1 MTLEQGLMVAAVIL
15 LIAVLASKV
24 SARVGVPVLL
34 LFLGFGMLIGSE
46 GIGGV
51 YFDDPHLTQSVGVVA
66 LVVILFAGGLDTRW
80 SEVAPILKHGLLLST
95 VGVALTAFT
104 VGVFAAW
111 VLGLSLTEGVLL
123 GAIISS
129 TDAAAVFSVLRGN
142 GVRLRG
148 QLKSI
153 LEFESGSN
161 DPMAVFL
168 TLGMIQLATGQVDSP
183 ISLLPMFV
191 LQMSIGVGLGYAFGH
206 AALFLVNRI
215 RLEYDGL
222 YPVLTLSL
230 MMLTFGA
237 TSLALGNGFMAVYV
251 AGLVMRRSD
260 FIHRRSLIEFHDGL
274 AWLMQIIMF
283 LTLGLQVFPSQVAAI
298 APQGLVI
305 AVFLILIAR
314 PLSVFVGL
322 LPVQMSLRERIFI
335 AWVGMRGAAP
345 IILATFPLVAGI
357 PSANLIFNVVFFAVL
372 ASVALQGTTLSLVA
386 RWLGLI
392 ADDPIREPGLLPQL
406 IEQGRIEDNTV
417 EIEVGP
423 DCSMIGKQVLEL
435 KLPPDTLLV
444 LISRQNEIVVP
455 RGTTVLEAH
464 DRVLVLA
471 APQHRDEVIQMLT
484 AQTRISLPAA
494 GMD

>member
-1 MTLEQGLMVAAVIL
+1 MTIEQILVVAAGVL
-15 LIAVLASKV
+15 LVAVLASKV

-34 LFLGFGMLIGSE
+34 LFLGFGMLSGSE

-51 YFDDPHLTQSVGVVA
+51 YFDDPQLTQSVGVVA

-142 GVRLRG
+142 GVRLSG

-168 TLGMIQLATGQVDSP
+168 TLGMIQLVTGQVDSP

-191 LQMSIGVGLGYAFGH
+191 LQMSIGVGLGYAFGQ
-206 AALFLVNRI
+206 AALLVVNRI

-222 YPVLTLSL
+222 YPVLTLGL
-230 MMLTFGA
+230 MLLTFGA
-237 TSLALGNGFMAVYV
+237 TSVALGNGFMAVYV

-305 AVFLILIAR
+305 AGFLILIAR

-322 LPVQMSLRERIFI
+322 LPVRMSLQERVFI

-372 ASVALQGTTLSLVA
+372 ASVILQGTTIPLAA

-392 ADDPIREPGLLPQL
+392 DNSPIRPPGLLPQL
-406 IEQGRIEDNTV
+406 LDRGKIEENIL
-417 EIEVGP
+417 EIEVSTTCGI
-423 DCSMIGKQVLEL
+423 IGRQVVDLH
-435 KLPPDTLLV
+435 LPPDTLLM
-444 LISRQNEIVVP
+444 LISRRDEIIVP
-455 RGTTVLEAH
+455 RGTTMFEAN

-471 APQHRDEVIQMLT
+471 APHHRDAVVQLLT
-484 AQTRISLPAA
+484 T
-494 GMD
+494 